1 MKIERSLLRGGPQ
14 VLRYAGGATAPFI
27 LGGWHDLLFRRLYTS
42 ERVGRVERLQVESG
56 ESL

>member
-1 MKIERSLLRGGPQ
+1 M
-14 VLRYAGGATAPFI
+14 LRYAGGATAPFI
-27 LGGWHDLLFRRLYTS
+27 LSGLHDLLFRRLYTS